1 MPLETYVPYSWT
13 LLNLAGFLWS
23 WTLWWRVDSSCVPG
37 WPFTD
42 VWDSSVTP
50 IMLSGSVS
58 CTRNYS
64 GSPNSY
70 PRVSLPQWGM
80 LLRLIAFCFFFGVLY
95 YLPQKI
101 CCMRHFGIAASRG
114 GGDKWLQFCLSCTEQ
129 STLCSYSSSLLRHTA
144 SDKQTIFF
152 FAQEGSHHQYVLQQ
166 KSLCIK
172 EMIRSLFQSQV
183 CLWHCR

>member
-70 PRVSLPQWGM
+70 PRVSLPQRGM